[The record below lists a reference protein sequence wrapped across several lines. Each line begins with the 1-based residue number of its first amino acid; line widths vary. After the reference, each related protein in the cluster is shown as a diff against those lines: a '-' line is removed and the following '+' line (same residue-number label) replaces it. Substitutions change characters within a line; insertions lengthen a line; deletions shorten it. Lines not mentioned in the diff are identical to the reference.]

1 MTKPAARVGD
11 ASKPPHA
18 PGTLTPGP
26 GSLDVSIGNKPAW
39 RANIDSAMC
48 TTPIAPPAPAPHGP
62 EKCYLGS
69 LSVMINNQMAVR
81 QDDILIGA
89 GPPNQVAIG
98 FPTVLI
104 GDFGFGLT
112 DPANMTEFCKEFT
125 QLMSDW
131 ATLTPEQRRARLED
145 AINRQLGK
153 SGLPRQ
159 SVTGSASHAPGN
171 AQYSFQSGALE
182 ISQAQLNSAT
192 LSSQSARQLANAVY
206 HEARHAEQWHGMAR
220 LAAGRGQSAAQI
232 QSSMFVTPATA
243 QAAAANPLTG
253 TSAQSNLA
261 SASYDSVY
269 GSRGGYRNDV
279 LNDIQNRY
287 SEYRAL
293 PEEQD
298 AWNTGNALP
307 CGAP

>member
-11 ASKPPHA
+11 ASTPPHA

-26 GSLDVSIGNKPAW
+26 GSVDVSIGNKPAW
-39 RANIDSAMC
+39 RANIDTAAC

-81 QDDILIGA
+81 QGDILIGA
-89 GPPNQVAIG
+89 GPPNPVLLG

-104 GDFGFGLT
+104 GDVGFGLM
-112 DPANMTEFCKEFT
+112 DPANMSEFCKEFT
-125 QLMSDW
+125 QLMNDW

-159 SVTGSASHAPGN
+159 SVVGNASHAPGN
-171 AQYSFQSGALE
+171 AQYSYQSGALE
-182 ISQAQLNSAT
+182 VSQSQLNSAS
-192 LSSQSARQLANAVY
+192 LSPQGARQLANAVY
-206 HEARHAEQWHGMAR
+206 HEARHAEQWHLMAR

-232 QSSMFVTPATA
+232 QSSTFMTPATA

-261 SASYDSVY
+261 NASYDSVY
-269 GSRGGYRNDV
+269 GPRGAYRNGV

-298 AWNTGNALP
+298 AWNTGDTLP